1 MNLVKTSLLSLAS
14 TAMKMLTALA
24 ISKALAIYVGPSGL
38 AVVGQFHNFVQLM
51 LTAAK
56 FGLDTGV
63 TKYTAEYSQ
72 DADRRTR
79 LFSTAL
85 RLCAGSCLIVALTLV
100 AGAKSLSLYF
110 LQTVDFAYVMRLF
123 GVTIGLFVMNSML
136 LSILNGLQEIRT
148 YIVVNILQ
156 SALTL
161 VLTVILIVSLNLEG
175 ALIALVTNQSLAL
188 FVVLWKLRGHLII
201 RFTSFRAAF
210 DRVEALRLSKFA
222 LMGSV
227 SAIAAP
233 LTNILVRDHITR
245 TIGQA
250 EAGYWQ
256 AIWYISSVYL
266 TVVTMTLSV
275 YFLPKLSATIEKGKL
290 RRELLAGYAIIMPTV
305 MVFAF
310 GVYLSRDL
318 LIRIVFTEEFAPMV
332 ELFRWMLVGDVIKL
346 ASWLVAYLMLAKA
359 MTKSFIVT
367 EVFFSASFVL
377 LSIVLTDNYG
387 LVGVTYAHAL
397 NYSMY
402 LFAVAILTQQFWR

>member
-1 MNLVKTSLLSLAS
+1 
-14 TAMKMLTALA
+14 
-24 ISKALAIYVGPSGL
+24 
-38 AVVGQFHNFVQLM
+38 
-51 LTAAK
+51 
-56 FGLDTGV
+56 
-63 TKYTAEYSQ
+63 
-72 DADRRTR
+72 
-79 LFSTAL
+79 
-85 RLCAGSCLIVALTLV
+85 VALTLV

-148 YIVVNILQ
+148 YIVVNIQQ

-161 VLTVILIVSLNLEG
+161 VLTVALIVSFDLEG
-175 ALIALVTNQSLAL
+175 ALIALVTNQSLVL
-188 FVVLWKLRGHLII
+188 FFLLWRLRGHLII
-201 RFTSFRAAF
+201 RSTSFRAAF
-210 DRVEALRLSKFA
+210 DRVEAVRLSKFA

-227 SAIAAP
+227 SAIAQP
-233 LTNILVRDHITR
+233 LTSIAVRDHITGS
-245 TIGQA
+245 IGQV

-275 YFLPKLSATIEKGKL
+275 YFLPKLSATHEKVKL

-332 ELFRWMLVGDVIKL
+332 ELFRWMLIGDVIKL

-359 MTKSFIVT
+359 MTKSFVVT
-367 EVFFSASFVL
+367 EVIFSASLVF
-377 LSIVLTDNYG
+377 LSIVMTDNYG
-387 LVGVTYAHAL
+387 LVGVTYAHTL
-397 NYSMY
+397 NYTMY
-402 LFAVAILTQQFWR
+402 LFAVAILTQRFWR